1 MFDRSR
7 RVSMVVAG
15 LALAAALLGPGCASE
30 AADDGPTGIMSMEL
44 QIAPGVTI
52 NSVAWTISN
61 TGTGFTRTGTVSV
74 RFSNTI
80 SFQTGAI
87 PAGSGYSI
95 SLTATSVDGSF
106 SCSGS
111 ASFAVT
117 AGSTTPVSLTLSCS
131 TAPAGQ
137 GTIVVNGTTQICANL
152 DSLSASPLETAVG
165 TPIALAATGS
175 AGTVPV
181 TFTWTASAGSFD
193 NAGSATQTFTCPT
206 TPGPVTITVTASPSA
221 AACPNVFSQSVT
233 VTCDTLNATF
243 TNVYATIIGV
253 RCIGCHRP
261 GGGGVTVGML
271 DMSTPA
277 AAFANLVGVNAQG
290 IGAGSSGITCASLM
304 PAALRVSPG
313 ASADSLIFNKVNS
326 KRQGVNPRCGSAMPL
341 PAAAAPLTQ
350 AEVDLIAAWIDAGA
364 LNN

>member
-1 MFDRSR
+1 MIDRSS
-7 RVSMVVAG
+7 RVSTVIAG
-15 LALAAALLGPGCASE
+15 ILMAAALLGPGCASE
-30 AADDGPTGIMSMEL
+30 ADEGPTGSLSMEL

-52 NSVAWTISN
+52 NSVAFTIN
-61 TGTGFTRTGTVSV
+61 NPGTGFSKTGTVNV

-87 PAGSGYSI
+87 PAGPGYTITLS
-95 SLTATSVDGSF
+95 ATSVDGSF

-111 ASFAVT
+111 APFTVA
-117 AGSTTPVSLTLSCS
+117 AGSTTAVGLTLSCS

-165 TPIALAATGS
+165 TPIALSATGS

-181 TFTWTASAGSFD
+181 TFSWTATAGTFND
-193 NAGSATQTFTCPT
+193 GGSASPTFTCPT
-206 TPGPVTITVTASPSA
+206 TPGPVTITVTALPSA
-221 AACPNVFSQSVT
+221 AACPNVSSQSVT
-233 VTCDTLNATF
+233 VTCDTLNPTF
-243 TNVYATIIGV
+243 TSVYSTIIGV
-253 RCIGCHRP
+253 RCVGCHRP

-271 DMSTPA
+271 DMSSPT
-277 AAFANLVGVNAQG
+277 AAFNNLVGINAQG
-290 IGAGSSGITCASLM
+290 TGAGTSGVTCASLM
-304 PAALRVSPG
+304 PAAVRVSAG
-313 ASADSLIFNKVNS
+313 HSGDSLLYDKVNS
-326 KRQGVNPRCGSAMPL
+326 KRTATNPRCGSPMPL
-341 PAAAAPLTQ
+341 PATAAPLTQ